1 MPLKGHLEDQT
12 SLDARGA
19 ERRELRLQ
27 TRGMLPDG
35 VETNVT
41 AHNISTTGMLIE
53 TDLKL
58 SNGDRLSLELPE
70 AGSVAAEVVWS
81 SDKLFGCR
89 FIQPLTAASLAA
101 SQLRSDALGPL
112 AVGLGGG
119 QMKLGGA
126 AFGKRLE
133 QLRKGKGMTLSDV
146 AERLGVSKPT
156 VWAWEKGKARPI
168 EDRFPALARVLGIEQ
183 DELLGMASPSAAHE
197 TLEEARALIAQA
209 FGVTTDK
216 IRVMVEL

>member
-1 MPLKGHLEDQT
+1 MSVKGHLQNRSSVE
-12 SLDARGA
+12 ARGA
-19 ERRELRLQ
+19 ARRELRLE
-27 TRGMLPDG
+27 TRGVLEG
-35 VETNVT
+35 GAQTNLT
-41 AHNISTTGMLIE
+41 AHNISTSGMLVE
-53 TDLKL
+53 TSQDL
-58 SNGDRLSLELPE
+58 SVGERLAIQLPE
-70 AGSVAAEVVWS
+70 AGEVTAEVVWS

-89 FIQPLTAASLAA
+89 FTQPISAAALAA
-101 SQLRSDALGPL
+101 SQLRGDALGTFNLSGSPS
-112 AVGLGGG
+112 
-119 QMKLGGA
+119 KLGGA

-133 QLRKGKGMTLSDV
+133 QMRKGKGMTLSDV

-183 DELLGMASPSAAHE
+183 DELLGMASPSAAQE
-197 TLEEARALIAQA
+197 TLEEARALIAEA

>member
-1 MPLKGHLEDQT
+1 MPVKGHLEDR
-12 SLDARGA
+12 SEVEGRGA
-19 ERRELRLQ
+19 ERRELRLE
-27 TRGMLPDG
+27 TRGVMGSG
-35 VETNVT
+35 VEANMT
-41 AHNISTTGMLIE
+41 AHNVSSSGMLIE
-53 TDLKL
+53 TSEELAI
-58 SNGDRLSLELPE
+58 GERLTIHLPE
-70 AGSVAAEVVWS
+70 AGDVSAEVVWS
-81 SDKLFGCR
+81 SDRLFGCR
-89 FIQPLTAASLAA
+89 FTQPVSAAVLAA
-101 SQLRSDALGPL
+101 SQLRGEALAPL
-112 AVGLGGG
+112 ALSGS
-119 QMKLGGA
+119 QNKLGGA

-183 DELLGMASPSAAHE
+183 DELLGMASPSAAQE
-197 TLEEARALIAQA
+197 TLEEARALIAEA